1 MAHELAVCVWGWSWD
16 VWGVVCWCEPRCNLE
31 LLRFVCMYVYVCM
44 YLYFH
49 PAIHSHASSHLCLWT
64 SAQGRLS
71 INQHSLAPRALTVRA
86 ESDRFDS
93 TSSVCR
99 SCSTVAIRGARA
111 DVSESHSLDSISPAS
126 PPSTPLPPWALPA
139 SEIRILSRRLLGVY
153 LVPGRLG
160 RTRECSSHRDRRL
173 VVAEG
178 PLAHPPA
185 VLCRA

>member
-31 LLRFVCMYVYVCM
+31 LL
-44 YLYFH
+44 
-49 PAIHSHASSHLCLWT
+49 